1 MVDLIVHILVATVA
15 AGTPLVLAGLG
26 ELVAERSGILN
37 LGVEGMMLVGAISAF
52 AVAAQTGSSW
62 LGIGVGLLAGTGMAL
77 VFAFLTITLVA
88 NQVASGLALTI
99 FGVGLSAFVGRSY
112 SGEALLADWSIRIPG
127 LSDIDIVGPL
137 IFTYDPLVY
146 ISWLLFGA
154 VVWFLYRRRAGL
166 VLRAVGESPA
176 AALALGYPVRTI
188 RYLATLFGGAMA
200 GLAGAYLAIVHA
212 QLWLENMTAGRGWI
226 AVALVVFATWRPGRL
241 MVGAY
246 LFGGVTVIQ
255 FFAQGAGVELPTEA
269 LSALPYLATV
279 GALVLISRNAATAR
293 RDSPQ
298 SLGKPFHPSI

>member
-1 MVDLIVHILVATVA
+1 M
-15 AGTPLVLAGLG
+15 
-26 ELVAERSGILN
+26 
-37 LGVEGMMLVGAISAF
+37 
-52 AVAAQTGSSW
+52 
-62 LGIGVGLLAGTGMAL
+62 
-77 VFAFLTITLVA
+77 
-88 NQVASGLALTI
+88 
-99 FGVGLSAFVGRSY
+99 
-112 SGEALLADWSIRIPG
+112 
-127 LSDIDIVGPL
+127 
-137 IFTYDPLVY
+137 
-146 ISWLLFGA
+146 
-154 VVWFLYRRRAGL
+154 
-166 VLRAVGESPA
+166 LRAVGESPA

-226 AVALVVFATWRPGRL
+226 AIALVVFATWRPGRL

-293 RDSPQ
+293 RDSPR
-298 SLGKPFHPSI
+298 SLGRSFHPSV

>member
-1 MVDLIVHILVATVA
+1 MDLIVPILVATVA

-26 ELVAERSGILN
+26 ELVAERSGVLN
-37 LGVEGMMLVGAISAF
+37 LGVEGMMLVGAVSAF
-52 AVAAQTGSSW
+52 AVTALTGSAW
-62 LGIGVGLLAGTGMAL
+62 LGIGVGLMAGMAMAL

-99 FGVGLSAFVGRSY
+99 FGVGLSAFLGRSY

-137 IFTYDPLVY
+137 LFEYDPLVY
-146 ISWLLFGA
+146 ISWLMFGA
-154 VVWFLYRRRAGL
+154 VVWFLYRLRAGL
-166 VLRAVGESPA
+166 VLRAVGESPT

-226 AVALVVFATWRPGRL
+226 AIALVVFATWRPGRL

-293 RDSPQ
+293 RDTPL
-298 SLGKPFHPSI
+298 SLGKPFHPSV

>member
-1 MVDLIVHILVATVA
+1 MDLIVPILVATVA

-26 ELVAERSGILN
+26 ELVAERSGVLN

-52 AVAAQTGSSW
+52 AVTALTGSAW
-62 LGIGVGLLAGTGMAL
+62 LGIGVGLVAGAAMAL

-99 FGVGLSAFVGRSY
+99 FGVGLSAFLGRSY

-127 LSDIDIVGPL
+127 LSGIDIVGPL
-137 IFTYDPLVY
+137 LFRYDPLVY
-146 ISWLLFGA
+146 ISWLMFGA
-154 VVWFLYRRRAGL
+154 VVWFLYRLRAGL

-226 AVALVVFATWRPGRL
+226 AIALVVFATWRPGRL

-255 FFAQGAGVELPTEA
+255 FFAQGAGVELPSEA

-293 RDSPQ
+293 RDTPL
-298 SLGKPFHPSI
+298 SLGKPFHPSV